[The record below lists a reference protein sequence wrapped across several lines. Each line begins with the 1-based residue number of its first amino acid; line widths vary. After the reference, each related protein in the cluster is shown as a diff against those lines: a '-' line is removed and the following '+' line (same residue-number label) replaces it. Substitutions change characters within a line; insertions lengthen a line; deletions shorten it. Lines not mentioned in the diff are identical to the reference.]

1 MTICE
6 FCMYASDECYLLDEP
21 IEYDSSGMTVKA
33 NCPLRK
39 NYGNLQVSDDGREVV
54 HGESEQD

>member
-21 IEYDSSGMTVKA
+21 IEYDSSGMTVKK

-39 NYGNLQVSDDGREVV
+39 TYGNLQISNAGRQDVRSDDK
-54 HGESEQD
+54 QD